1 MWGYERRRQ
10 IGFYQFGM
18 ELLISLRIEQMRN
31 FFGTFFGLPI
41 EFNRGFLASKLNS
54 VQLLQFAM
62 MMFFQGN
69 NDLRGLLLAHLVT
82 EGGSGVRLFTS
93 YTRPIL

>member
-1 MWGYERRRQ
+1 
-10 IGFYQFGM
+10 
-18 ELLISLRIEQMRN
+18 MRN
-31 FFGTFFGLPI
+31 FFGTLFGLPI

-69 NDLRGLLLAHLVT
+69 NDLRSLLLAHLVT
-82 EGGSGVRLFTS
+82 EGGSGVNEARAAGAHTLFGADVDTPMGIHS
-93 YTRPIL
+93 